1 MYNWAFLFKQNFECG
16 AGRVLNINLPNRQ
29 GLISDIWA
37 LGAVI
42 LEILLDKKLWDIGA
56 LRKGADQTNIFD
68 VLRY

>member
-1 MYNWAFLFKQNFECG
+1 MVFYETLLNAVRFK
-16 AGRVLNINLPNRQ
+16 INPQNRQ
-29 GLISDIWA
+29 GFQSDIWA

>member
-1 MYNWAFLFKQNFECG
+1 MNP
-16 AGRVLNINLPNRQ
+16 PNRQ